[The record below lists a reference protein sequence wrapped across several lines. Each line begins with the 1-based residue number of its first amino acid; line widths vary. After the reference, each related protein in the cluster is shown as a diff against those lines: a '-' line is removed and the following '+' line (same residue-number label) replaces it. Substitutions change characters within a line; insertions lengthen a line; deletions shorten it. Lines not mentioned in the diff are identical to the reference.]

1 MVVVTGK
8 PASMNGRGQNS
19 NGKLSAQ
26 WSIARRCT
34 GLRTAGVCCPRAAAL
49 PSCTRRG
56 GHLRALGPK
65 RPQEPEQ
72 VQGTGG
78 WCKRVSCGNW
88 VPTAT
93 RPPPRSICEVTLPL
107 PAGGRGEG
115 PDMEAVPPA
124 RSSLL
129 GILLLL
135 VKLSVLL
142 VQNRVHLYNL
152 LLLKILFFNH
162 WLSGLAREA
171 WGSRGRQ
178 AFPAPG
184 FDASPLCL
192 ALQAGLGLLGVPVR
206 LGLRA
211 PRLAWAGVRRCARAL
226 GLAPK
231 RLGLSAATCADL
243 LLSCLHSLM
252 LAGLLLSLLTWR
264 LCRRARR
271 CSLRGLLSKALL
283 DNRVVPE
290 LRVLLKR
297 LYWWVETTT
306 ALTWHLA
313 YLVTWTTCLASY
325 LLQAAFEHTAQLA
338 QAQEAEP
345 PQGSG
350 PSSAS
355 PLPEPLGPKAGPTLP
370 EHGTPTE

>member
-1 MVVVTGK
+1 M
-8 PASMNGRGQNS
+8 
-19 NGKLSAQ
+19 
-26 WSIARRCT
+26 
-34 GLRTAGVCCPRAAAL
+34 AL
-49 PSCTRRG
+49 P
-56 GHLRALGPK
+56 P
-65 RPQEPEQ
+65 PQ
-72 VQGTGG
+72 
-78 WCKRVSCGNW
+78 
-88 VPTAT
+88 
-93 RPPPRSICEVTLPL
+93 
-107 PAGGRGEG
+107 
-115 PDMEAVPPA
+115 
-124 RSSLL
+124 
-129 GILLLL
+129 
-135 VKLSVLL
+135 L

-152 LLLKILFFNH
+152 LLLKILVFNH
-162 WLSGLAREA
+162 WLSGLAQEA

-184 FDASPLCL
+184 LDASPLCL
-192 ALQAGLGLLGVPVR
+192 ALRAGLGLLGVPLW

-211 PRLAWAGVRRCARAL
+211 PRLAWAGIRRCARAL

-243 LLSCLHSLM
+243 LLSCLHGLM

-271 CSLRGLLSKALL
+271 CSLRGLLSKVGRPGAGPGLERADLGGGEGPGPGHLPICSSILQALL
-283 DNRVVPE
+283 DTCVVPE
-290 LRVLLKR
+290 LRALLKR

-306 ALTWHLA
+306 ALAWHLA
-313 YLVTWTTCLASY
+313 YLVTWTTCLASH
-325 LLQAAFEHTAQLA
+325 LLQAAFEHTARLA

-355 PLPEPLGPKAGPTLP
+355 PLPEPLGPKAGPALP